1 MAKKLK
7 KSLFIG
13 LGGTGARAL
22 LYAKRKLIKVHGE
35 IPPMIRFLVLDTDP
49 KMKQLRGEQGEM
61 LTFGKREFLH
71 IAVPNGLKYIE
82 AKEHISNFFPEK
94 NKKNAGAINKGAGQ
108 IRSLGRLAL
117 FFNQQEVRDRL
128 SNIVDDLRTYRPSA
142 DDPYEI
148 HGGDIQVST
157 VFSTAGGTGSGTFL
171 DIPYLLRDIGIDH
184 TDTMMA
190 YTMMPNIFL
199 QFEGTKNVEANSYGA
214 FKELD
219 FLLDGHLLKDS
230 IDYGGEHAVSMNMS
244 PYDNIITID
253 NITENKIGQND
264 ISALNEILGT
274 GLYLSTGVIGDAGDS
289 VWDNLRKFVNDALN
303 VKGKSSNYCSM
314 GISELFYDG
323 EKLKSIFSNKLTK
336 AMIDKLRMPATEVQ
350 ISEDVEAKLSEWK
363 IREAQPHD
371 EVIDAIFDIS
381 QGSGIRPSEPDGYKK
396 GTSQSAQLNAQKYLE
411 IIKENLKAA
420 DGNTDALIAEKRG
433 LVDTY
438 LNDQLN
444 KSGGIFYCKEFI
456 TLVKGNLSAY
466 KEEMKTEKATYLE
479 QQTSYEKEAK
489 LMIDDILEEEEGF
502 NPFGKK
508 GRIQEAVE
516 DYYAK
521 VVSMATAIK
530 EITRRDSALRFY
542 NALLES
548 MDFKLQDIANIEKHL
563 ADIAVQ
569 VQQTTTALTDRRGGN
584 TSYVVDLHDLFLTE
598 VEIQE
603 SDYNMVDFF
612 NYIGENKVSSW
623 NSINSKQVMDL
634 FIGYAGTAN
643 KAKNF
648 SEMDVD
654 TAFRKLPQ
662 EMQVKLLETLE
673 AKSDPLWTY
682 SKEELVHQPSYI
694 YLVGVNDDRNTAL
707 KDEDP
712 TNKMPLFEIA
722 LGDRPSMAVTN
733 DPQRIYFYK
742 FAAAVPAYTLSR
754 MDRFRRKYLSESAR
768 YDYHIDRSW
777 KKQMDEIGYDLFPSK
792 DEASNLKVW
801 AEANAFGLVSRK
813 SLRGPYMVQMEEGT
827 DPLNDDKVNLDTTD
841 RREAYNEFLKKHVE
855 VTTKLLD
862 TEYKRLGDEQVL
874 NKLRE
879 YHEKFKENVKE
890 YTNMTMTTLKQNES
904 TYKLINAELRV
915 IAELVAK
922 YESSI
927 M

>member
-22 LYAKRKLIKVHGE
+22 LYAKRKLIKVYGE

-49 KMKQLRGEQGEM
+49 KMKQLRGEEGEM

-117 FFNQQEVRDRL
+117 FFNHQNVRDRL
-128 SNIVDDLRTYRPSA
+128 SNIVDDLRTYRPGA
-142 DDPYEI
+142 DDDYEI
-148 HGGDIQVST
+148 HGGDIQVSV

-184 TDTMMA
+184 TDTMLA

-219 FLLDGHLLKDS
+219 FLLDGHLLQDS

-264 ISALNEILGT
+264 ISSLNEIMGT

-323 EKLKSIFSNKLTK
+323 QKLKNIFSNKLTK
-336 AMIDKLRMPATEVQ
+336 AMIDQLRLPAEGITV
-350 ISEDVEAKLSEWK
+350 SADVEAKLSEWK
-363 IREAQPHD
+363 IRESQPHD
-371 EVIDAIFDIS
+371 EVIDAIFDMS

-420 DGNTDALIAEKRG
+420 ATNTDALVDEKKA
-433 LVDTY
+433 LVNKFLD
-438 LNDQLN
+438 DQLN
-444 KSGGIFYCKEFI
+444 KSGGIYYCKEFV
-456 TLVKGNLSAY
+456 THMKGNLSAY
-466 KEEMKTEKATYLE
+466 KEEMKTEKASYLE
-479 QQTSYEKEAK
+479 QQAAYERDAK
-489 LMIDDILEEEEGF
+489 MMIDEIVEEEEGF

-508 GRIQEAVE
+508 GRIQEACE

-530 EITRRDSALRFY
+530 EITRRDNALRFY
-542 NALLES
+542 NAILES
-548 MDFKLQDIANIEKHL
+548 LDYKLQDVANIEKHL
-563 ADIAVQ
+563 NDIAVHA
-569 VQQTTTALTDRRGGN
+569 QQRTTSLTDKRGGN
-584 TSYVVDLHDLFLTE
+584 NSYVVDLHDLFLTE

-603 SDYNMVDFF
+603 SDYNIVDFF
-612 NYIGENKVSSW
+612 NFIGEDKVSSW
-623 NSINSKQVMDL
+623 NTKNSKEVMDL
-634 FIGYAGTAN
+634 FSGYAAMTN

-648 SEMDVD
+648 VDMDVD
-654 TAFRKLPQ
+654 TAFRKLGQ
-662 EMQVKLLETLE
+662 EMQVKLLETME

-682 SKEELVHQPSYI
+682 GKEELEHQPSYI

-722 LGDRPSMAVTN
+722 LGDKPSMAVTN

-754 MDRFRRKYLSESAR
+754 MDRFRRKYLSDSAR
-768 YDYHIDRSW
+768 YDYHIDRRW
-777 KKQMDEIGYDLFPSK
+777 KKEMDEINYDLFPSK
-792 DEASNLKVW
+792 DEAVHLKIW
-801 AEANAFGLVSRK
+801 AEANAFGLITRK
-813 SLRGPYMVQMEEGT
+813 SLRGPYMVQLEEGA
-827 DPLNDDKVNLDTTD
+827 DPLNEDRVNLETTD
-841 RREAYNEFLKKHVE
+841 RREAFNIFNKKHVD
-855 VTTKLLD
+855 VTTQLLD
-862 TEYKRLGDEQVL
+862 AEYKRLGDEQVL
-874 NKLRE
+874 KTLKE
-879 YHEKFKENVKE
+879 YHEKFTENVKE

-904 TYKLINAELRV
+904 TYKLINAELRI
-915 IAELVAK
+915 IAELVSK